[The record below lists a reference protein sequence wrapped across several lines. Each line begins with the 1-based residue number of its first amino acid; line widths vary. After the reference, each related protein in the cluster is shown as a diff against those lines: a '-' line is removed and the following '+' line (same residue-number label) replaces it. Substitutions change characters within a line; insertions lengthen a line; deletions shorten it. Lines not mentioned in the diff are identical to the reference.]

1 VYNPDILEVKG
12 YMQMSKEYEI
22 ITYTDSVAF
31 KYSVNENELKQ
42 QIDAD
47 LTLVWEEPIE
57 NFVEKYGEQKT
68 YKLNS
73 FNNEKE
79 KEKFIDTIND
89 ENEKIIDEVEE
100 EISRKMKFSFDYTSP
115 TYED

>member
-1 VYNPDILEVKG
+1 
-12 YMQMSKEYEI
+12 MSKEYEV

-31 KYSVNENELKQ
+31 KYSVDDNEIEQ

-47 LTLVWEEPIE
+47 LTLVWEETIE
-57 NFVEKYGEQKT
+57 NFVEKYGEQKP
-68 YKLNS
+68 YEVNS
-73 FNNEKE
+73 CNSEKE
-79 KEKFIDTIND
+79 KEKFIDNIDD